1 MCKICI
7 YKPARERL
15 RAKRK
20 HKIIK
25 QQHTAHT
32 HTRRH
37 QAHQEHF
44 FFFFRKKKGEKKDS
58 IRIHLD
64 TSPFLSRRGRVPVVS
79 GLRGSRQVAKS
90 KVNALLHDKKK
101 VVALS
106 AGDYSKFTHST
117 EPNTHTREEEEEET
131 HARGKRVADHLG
143 EGGRER
149 ERDHAV
155 HVLPEVR
162 AGDAGEQRFA
172 VESLRT
178 TGGVDF
184 VGGVVVERGWIDDD
198 DDVRGE

>member
-1 MCKICI
+1 M
-7 YKPARERL
+7 
-15 RAKRK
+15 
-20 HKIIK
+20 
-25 QQHTAHT
+25 
-32 HTRRH
+32 
-37 QAHQEHF
+37 
-44 FFFFRKKKGEKKDS
+44 
-58 IRIHLD
+58 
-64 TSPFLSRRGRVPVVS
+64 VS

-106 AGDYSKFTHST
+106 AGDYSKLHRA
-117 EPNTHTREEEEEET
+117 THTRAKKKKKKKKKKKHT
-131 HARGKRVADHLG
+131 RAVNVSADLG

-178 TGGVDF
+178 PGGVDF

-198 DDVRGE
+198 DDGGGEKEEE